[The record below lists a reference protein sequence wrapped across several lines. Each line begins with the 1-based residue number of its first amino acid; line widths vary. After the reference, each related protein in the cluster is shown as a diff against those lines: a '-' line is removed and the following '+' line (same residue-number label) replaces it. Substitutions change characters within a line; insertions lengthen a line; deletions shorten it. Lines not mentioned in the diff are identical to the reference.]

1 MEQTLQQAWPLP
13 LTQQPIVIIGT
24 GDIVN
29 DAHLPAYRKANFSVV
44 GIYDISFSRAAELAS
59 RWGIDNVYQNMEQV
73 ASLGRHCIYDVA
85 VPPDAI
91 IEVIKQLPDGA
102 AVLIQKPMG
111 SNLKQARQ
119 IRQLCKEK
127 KLIAAINFQ
136 LRFSAAMLAVRD
148 AMQSGLLGE
157 IVDLEAH
164 LNINTPWQL
173 FPFVK
178 KMDRVEISVHSIHY
192 LDLIRSLLG
201 NPEGVFVR
209 SLDDPRI
216 PELKQTRTS
225 AILDYGANPRVA
237 LSINHNHNFEA
248 KFQDAHIRFEGTKGC
263 MMVKLGVLMNYP
275 HGEPDELWFCKTG
288 GSWQSIP
295 LQGGW
300 FPEAFIGVMS
310 NIQRYVAG
318 DDSKLLTNIDDAF
331 QTMSLLEACF
341 TSMTTP
347 CVPLVLD

>member
-29 DAHLPAYRKANFSVV
+29 DAHLPAYRKANFSVA

-127 KLIAAINFQ
+127 KLIATV
-136 LRFSAAMLAVRD
+136 S
-148 AMQSGLLGE
+148 
-157 IVDLEAH
+157 
-164 LNINTPWQL
+164 
-173 FPFVK
+173 
-178 KMDRVEISVHSIHY
+178 
-192 LDLIRSLLG
+192 
-201 NPEGVFVR
+201 
-209 SLDDPRI
+209 
-216 PELKQTRTS
+216 
-225 AILDYGANPRVA
+225 A
-237 LSINHNHNFEA
+237 LSKKETISLFFKSFPS
-248 KFQDAHIRFEGTKGC
+248 KFSH
-263 MMVKLGVLMNYP
+263 
-275 HGEPDELWFCKTG
+275 
-288 GSWQSIP
+288 
-295 LQGGW
+295 
-300 FPEAFIGVMS
+300 
-310 NIQRYVAG
+310 
-318 DDSKLLTNIDDAF
+318 SKLYSSSTKK
-331 QTMSLLEACF
+331 S
-341 TSMTTP
+341 
-347 CVPLVLD
+347 